1 MTTWLSVIG
10 IGEDGTAGLSAAAR
24 ALIDAA
30 VVLVGGER
38 HLAMVPDAKAE
49 RIAWRQPLTATIGE
63 IEARRG
69 QPVVVLASGD
79 PLCYGVAT
87 TLARHFS
94 AAEMAVLPQP
104 SAFSLA
110 AARLLWPL
118 EECVTLSVHGRPLE
132 ALRLHLAPGARILA
146 LTADGDAPVQVAELL
161 IAAGWGPSVMTVFAH
176 MGGERERKIEAT
188 AETWPLGR
196 IAALNT
202 LAIECRPGPGARPLS
217 RLAGLPDD
225 AFEHDGQLT
234 KREARAATLAALA
247 PLPGELLWDVG
258 AGCGSIAI
266 EWLRSAARMTAIAFE
281 RDAMRCATI
290 ARNAAALGVPGLR
303 VVHGVAPAALANL
316 PAPDAIFL
324 GGGVG
329 EEALW
334 EALWSVLKPGGRLV
348 ANAVTLDGEAQLLRW
363 HGREGGELVRIA
375 ISQIEPVGSRRG
387 WRPLRP
393 VTQLA
398 VVKPPASSS

>member
-1 MTTWLSVIG
+1 MTPWLAVIG
-10 IGEDGTAGLSAAAR
+10 IGEDGFAGLSAAAR
-24 ALIDAA
+24 ALVEGAEL
-30 VVLVGGER
+30 LVGGER
-38 HLAMVPDAKAE
+38 HLALVPPGPAE
-49 RIAWRQPLTATIGE
+49 RLVWRQPIADTVALIAAKRG
-63 IEARRG
+63 AR
-69 QPVVVLASGD
+69 VVV
-79 PLCYGVAT
+79 
-87 TLARHFS
+87 
-94 AAEMAVLPQP
+94 PQP

-118 EECVTLSVHGRPLE
+118 EECVTLSLHGRPLE
-132 ALRLHLAPGARILA
+132 ALRVHLVPGARLLL
-146 LTADGDAPVQVAELL
+146 LTTDGDTPVQVAKLL
-161 IAAGWGPSVMTVFAH
+161 SDAGWGPSAMTVFAH

-225 AFEHDGQLT
+225 AFEHDGQIT
-234 KREARAATLAALA
+234 KRAARAATLAALA

-266 EWLRSAARMTAIAFE
+266 EWLRSCPRMNAIAIE

-290 ARNAAALGVPGLR
+290 GRNAVALGVPGLR
-303 VVHGVAPAALANL
+303 LVHGVAPAALADL

-329 EEALW
+329 EERLW
-334 EALWSVLKPGGRLV
+334 EALWAALKPGGRLV

-363 HGREGGELVRIA
+363 HAREGGDLVRIA
-375 ISQIEPVGSRRG
+375 ISQVEPVGSRRG

-398 VVKPPASSS
+398 VVKPQSPSS